1 MSGVTND
8 TQSLIKVTIVIM
20 KLKTVLLIGL
30 CLVMNACSTL
40 NKIQSNA
47 MDKVNSVKDDALV
60 QVGAKNKHDLLLE
73 RLEETV
79 ALQEE
84 TKQYLLEAYDVLSGV
99 SDDVTELDAQI
110 ETLTKTYEQSEDV
123 ATNLKKQMK
132 AVDRLAKG
140 LFIEWRRELRQYD
153 NKNLRAKSAENLK
166 KTKQQYQAL
175 YAAMKK
181 SYQSV
186 TPLLS
191 LLHDNQLYL
200 KHNRSS
206 VAMQGFQQEVESA
219 GTHMDSI
226 VEDIELSIEES
237 QAFAEVIN
245 VH

>member
-1 MSGVTND
+1 MLT
-8 TQSLIKVTIVIM
+8 
-20 KLKTVLLIGL
+20 
-30 CLVMNACSTL
+30 ACGTL
-40 NKIQSNA
+40 NKMQAGA
-47 MDKVNSVKDDALV
+47 MEKVNNAKDEALV

-84 TKQYLLEAYDVLSGV
+84 TKQYLLEAYDVLASVSG
-99 SDDVTELDAQI
+99 DVVEVDAQVD
-110 ETLTKTYEQSEDV
+110 TLTKTYEQSEDI
-123 ATNLKKQMK
+123 AQNLKKQMK

-166 KTKQQYQAL
+166 KTKDQYQAL
-175 YAAMKK
+175 HLALKK

-186 TPLLS
+186 EPLLS

-200 KHNRSS
+200 KHNRSET
-206 VAMQGFQQEVESA
+206 AMQGFQQEVESA
-219 GTHMDSI
+219 GTQMDSMI
-226 VEDIELSIEES
+226 ETIELSIEES